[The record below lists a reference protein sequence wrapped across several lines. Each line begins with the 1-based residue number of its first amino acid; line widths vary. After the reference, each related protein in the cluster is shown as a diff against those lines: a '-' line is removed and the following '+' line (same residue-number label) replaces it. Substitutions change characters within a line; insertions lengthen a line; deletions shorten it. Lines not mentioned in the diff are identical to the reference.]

1 MIQTHR
7 THIPII
13 TNENVEFQVG
23 GEPLNLKVGE
33 VWEINNARVHAVYNK
48 SNQKRLH
55 MIIDYYPKNGVI
67 NDQSKISINH
77 NLENKALL

>member
-1 MIQTHR
+1 M
-7 THIPII
+7 
-13 TNENVEFQVG
+13 F
-23 GEPLNLKVGE
+23 
-33 VWEINNARVHAVYNK
+33 VYNK

-77 NLENKALL
+77 NLENKVMSVIQRFDLFIIRKYIYRI